1 MAEVIKMFADDSGY
15 SSTMDAI
22 IFLSFVSI
30 AALIISPVLIGN
42 LQLLALI
49 EKKSQVDTSAILLTI
64 LNAKIDDFK
73 YKFAGT
79 QLSALDRSSL
89 INQTSF
95 LIAGRENK
103 HKTYADLC
111 AECLASQFYIYRGG
125 DKFRL
130 NIFTQ
135 KCDDEIKRLISSYL
149 NKQLGD
155 RYFYCFEAKW
165 RPLIGMPLGGE
176 IKVGESIPML
186 QSIYVEKAT
195 ITMPYEN
202 IITREWVEKEINE
215 ELEKIDGDLAD
226 YDAGRINKT
235 VFKERVKQRL
245 FNATA
250 IALERIAEK
259 VLEELMKQMLK
270 ENLTLSE
277 LEELIFIGNE
287 FTSNY
292 QSSIEINEVAKAIA
306 NTSGSDL
313 SEQFENYFK
322 AKIKEL
328 SPWIELEVERAF
340 DNVLDKASDKTVS
353 LIDRTLAL
361 KERFL
366 NELFA
371 RLSLSKAEVSL
382 AIWDRRM

>member
-1 MAEVIKMFADDSGY
+1 MLIDESGY

-30 AALIISPVLIGN
+30 AALILSPILIGN

-49 EKKSQVDTSAILLTI
+49 DKKSQADASAILLTF
-64 LNAKIDDFK
+64 LNAKIDDFR
-73 YKFAGT
+73 YRFAGS
-79 QLSALDRSSL
+79 QLSALDGSSL
-89 INQTSF
+89 IKQTSF

-103 HKTYADLC
+103 HKTFADLC
-111 AECLASQFYIYRGG
+111 AECLASQFYIYQGD

-135 KCDDEIKRLISSYL
+135 ECDAEIESLISNYL

-165 RPLIGMPLGGE
+165 RPLIGVPLGGE
-176 IKVGESIPML
+176 IKVGEGIPPL

-202 IITREWVEKEINE
+202 FITKEGVEKEINE
-215 ELEKIDGDLAD
+215 ELEKIDRDLAD

-245 FNATA
+245 FNA
-250 IALERIAEK
+250 LERITERI
-259 VLEELMKQMLK
+259 LDELFKQMLK
-270 ENLTLSE
+270 QNLTLPQ
-277 LEELIFIGNE
+277 LEEMPIDDELKL
-287 FTSNY
+287 NY
-292 QSSIEINEVAKAIA
+292 SMEVNEVVKAIA
-306 NTSGSDL
+306 NTSGSNL
-313 SEQFENYFK
+313 NEQLENYCK
-322 AKIKEL
+322 TRVIAEL
-328 SPWIELEVERAF
+328 SPLINLELDRA
-340 DNVLDKASDKTVS
+340 LDKVTDKTVS
-353 LIDRTLAL
+353 LADRALGL

-371 RLSLSKAEVSL
+371 RLSLSKAEISL